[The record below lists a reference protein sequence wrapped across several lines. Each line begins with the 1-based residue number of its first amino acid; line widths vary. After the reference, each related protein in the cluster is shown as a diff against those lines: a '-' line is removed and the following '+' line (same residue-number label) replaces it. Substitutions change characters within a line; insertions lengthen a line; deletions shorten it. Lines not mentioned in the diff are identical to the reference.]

1 MEDIRIGVF
10 GYICPMVKNR
20 KNKIVYTVLLLLSAI
35 VFWYVENF
43 YSPATYSEPGYAG
56 GVTEVP
62 LALRPSSTT
71 GEIVQHAHF
80 ILSYHEG
87 YEQAE
92 WVAYQLDKSHL
103 TYDDR
108 KRPYFIEDP
117 KVSTRSADWRNYRGS
132 GYDRGHLCPAG
143 DRRFSEYAY
152 KETFY
157 TSNISPQKKD
167 FNAGIWN
174 RLEQQVRSWAK
185 RDGPLTVV
193 TGGILEKG
201 LPTIGEEEVGVP
213 QFYYKIVSKGSGD
226 GMRVIAFLI
235 PHRED
240 TGSLKKFVVSV
251 DRLEE
256 LTGIDFFQGL
266 PDGLENT
273 LEAGTRIDSWK
284 F

>member
-1 MEDIRIGVF
+1 MA
-10 GYICPMVKNR
+10 KNR
-20 KNKIVYTVLLLLSAI
+20 KNKIVYTVLMLLCVI
-35 VFWYVENF
+35 VFWLVENF
-43 YSPATYSEPGYAG
+43 YTPATYSQPD
-56 GVTEVP
+56 GVGDRTEVP
-62 LALRPSSTT
+62 IPLRPSSTT

-92 WVAYQLDKSHL
+92 WVAYQLDRSHL

-108 KRPYFIEDP
+108 KRPDFIEDP
-117 KVSTRSADWRNYRGS
+117 KVSTKSADWRNYRGS

-152 KETFY
+152 NETFY
-157 TSNISPQKKD
+157 TSNISPQDRD

-185 RDGPLTVV
+185 KEGPLTIV

-201 LPTIGEEEVGVP
+201 LPTIGEEGVGVP
-213 QFYYKIVSKGSGD
+213 KYYYKIVSKGSGD
-226 GMRVIAFLI
+226 RMSMIAFLI

-240 TGSLKKFVVSV
+240 KGSLRKFVVSV

-273 LEAGTRIDSWK
+273 LEAGIHTDSWK